1 MLRNGMGGC
10 SIQAIS
16 TLRRRTVPSYYH
28 YEMGGGCQICRE
40 KHVTFE
46 WPLMRAS
53 HKCRIQSSELL
64 IFNHR
69 VRERGQHLSA
79 RLYPFF
85 LPPQSQPFIMPV
97 IPPAAAFWVC
107 SLSSIDGNSTRL
119 RATSKNSGLHG
130 TGSKLGGN
138 WVKFGL
144 FVVTFG
150 SSVYSSSRSHRGCK
164 VNKTFDIRQRS
175 TQGMKCKGLE

>member
-1 MLRNGMGGC
+1 MQGSVVGNC
-10 SIQAIS
+10 SFIITGSVNA
-16 TLRRRTVPSYYH
+16 
-28 YEMGGGCQICRE
+28 GNICLPDFIVQQ
-40 KHVTFE
+40 K
-46 WPLMRAS
+46 A
-53 HKCRIQSSELL
+53 
-64 IFNHR
+64 NH
-69 VRERGQHLSA
+69 
-79 RLYPFF
+79 FF

-107 SLSSIDGNSTRL
+107 NLSSIDGNSTRL

-150 SSVYSSSRSHRGCK
+150 SSVYSSNRSQRGCK
-164 VNKTFDIRQRS
+164 VNDAASHMEHGKVIS
-175 TQGMKCKGLE
+175 SPK